1 MNEPAATKLKML
13 HGSTRCLIFGLLGLL
28 PAIGL
33 PFALA
38 ALWEAGRAR
47 QHEKRFWNA
56 ARPYR
61 LLGVWCAA
69 LGTVAWILVAAL
81 IAFSIVTNTSR

>member
-1 MNEPAATKLKML
+1 MNEPAATKLRML
-13 HGSTRCLIFGLLGLL
+13 QGSIRCLAFGLLGLL

-61 LLGVWCAA
+61 LMGVWCAA
-69 LGTVAWILVAAL
+69 LGTVAWILVGGL
-81 IAFSIVTNTSR
+81 IALSIVSNSSR